1 MLFLRDT
8 FGFQDFILESL
19 FTFHTRVL
27 GGWKDNNTIE
37 NLTITNVNVLLIIL
51 YVYFKKQRDK
61 KEEDNHHHH
70 NNIGTGFEIKMLK
83 YKSNGTIIFGT
94 HTPFVR
100 CWDYKLTNHQILHYV
115 QARKLY
121 HLRIFGIFLWIPYT
135 LLKSNTFLKS
145 KKDYFNEVL
154 I

>member
-1 MLFLRDT
+1 MK
-8 FGFQDFILESL
+8 GQQHHWKSNHNKCE
-19 FTFHTRVL
+19 RVA
-27 GGWKDNNTIE
+27 DHS
-37 NLTITNVNVLLIIL
+37 VRLL
-51 YVYFKKQRDK
+51 QRDK
-61 KEEDNHHHH
+61 KEEDNHYHQ

-121 HLRIFGIFLWIPYT
+121 HLQIFGIFLWIPYT
-135 LLKSNTFLKS
+135 SPKMIIFLIALFKVKERLFQWS
-145 KKDYFNEVL
+145 VNIKICWRVENA
-154 I
+154 